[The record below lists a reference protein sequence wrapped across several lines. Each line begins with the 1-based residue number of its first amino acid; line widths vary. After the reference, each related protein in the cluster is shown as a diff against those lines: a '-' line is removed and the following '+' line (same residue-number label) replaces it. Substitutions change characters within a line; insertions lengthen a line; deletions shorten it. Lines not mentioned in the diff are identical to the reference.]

1 MEDWRHLTWLGLVA
15 LLVLSLLLGAARSVS
30 ASHFSAA
37 WRYSLGLCF
46 SVLTSVAAGTWQQA
60 RQQARRSAKAP
71 GSRHDSKHD
80 DQRRHLTLGSR
91 HDSKHDGR
99 RRYLAVGTAVGAGT
113 WQQTR
118 RSAEVGEGQRHLAL
132 WQQARWRC
140 QIDGQGGLH
149 PVVASSVGCGR
160 VGWAPGGWP
169 GGG

>member
-1 MEDWRHLTWLGLVA
+1 MITSKYSSICSSASRWRHLTWLSCSACPVSA
-15 LLVLSLLLGAARSVS
+15 AWLLGRSLLL
-30 ASHFSAA
+30 
-37 WRYSLGLCF
+37 
-46 SVLTSVAAGTWQQA
+46 TSMAAGTWQQA

-80 DQRRHLTLGSR
+80 DQQRHLTLGSR

-113 WQQTR
+113 WQQAR